1 MHESSGVA
9 NPTNNNT
16 NYAVYFSV
24 HNNNNYSTMQPE
36 VVCRINYSK
45 RPFTNVC
52 CCCWFLYSALPTVRD
67 VHSIDREAILAHA
80 QTITYYAHF
89 LLRI

>member
-9 NPTNNNT
+9 NPTNNNS

-24 HNNNNYSTMQPE
+24 HNNNYSTKQPE
-36 VVCRINYSK
+36 VLCRINYSK

-52 CCCWFLYSALPTVRD
+52 CCCWFLYSA
-67 VHSIDREAILAHA
+67 
-80 QTITYYAHF
+80 
-89 LLRI
+89 